1 MADKTPAQWQE
12 ATDETTAG
20 NGDGWSEVESE
31 VQIQLELEGEGFTA
45 TFLEMEPP
53 NRNGIVQAHF
63 ENAESLAGEWIG
75 DSFINAGR
83 DLERKLSKVPAKAT
97 VRIQW
102 VSSMNTG
109 QKTPMRVFK
118 VQWR

>member
-1 MADKTPAQWQE
+1 MTENTWNTAPSDAGEWG
-12 ATDETTAG
+12 DEVAA
-20 NGDGWSEVESE
+20 ES
-31 VQIQLELEGEGFTA
+31 QIVLETEGEGFTA
-45 TFLEMEPP
+45 TFLEMDKP
-53 NRNGIVQAHF
+53 NANGIVQAHF
-63 ENAESLAGEWIG
+63 SDTWTLDGQEVG
-75 DSFINAGR
+75 DTFINVGR
-83 DLERKLSKVPAKAT
+83 DLQNKLKKVPQKSQ